1 MPRKLN
7 DVIYILKPEMDTE
20 ELKYSL
26 RSLEANFPHKRV
38 WFVGGQPKGFKP
50 DKALPHKQSGAN
62 KWEMIRSSMLKAAA
76 DPELT
81 EEFFL
86 FNDDFFIMKPVKGKF
101 VNYADRT
108 LTWRIEDLRKEFP
121 WLNNYGRTLVKARE
135 ELKCQ
140 GKPEVNFEVHVPM
153 LFNKALVPTILKC
166 SSPQMRSI
174 YGNVNQV
181 PYIQHDDVKIY
192 DMETV
197 PTEATY
203 ISTNDN
209 VFQNG
214 AVGKYIRE
222 CFPNPSRFEV

>member
-192 DMETV
+192 DLETV

>member
-197 PTEATY
+197 PTEATF